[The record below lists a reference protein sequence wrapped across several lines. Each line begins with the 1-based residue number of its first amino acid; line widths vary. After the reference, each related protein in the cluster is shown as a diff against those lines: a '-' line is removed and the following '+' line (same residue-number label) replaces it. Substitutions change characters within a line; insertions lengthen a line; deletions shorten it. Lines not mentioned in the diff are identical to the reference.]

1 MNVQQRPSRDV
12 EALPGEEQSDQISI
26 EHLRHL
32 IHVLDTSDVSEVEVR
47 HVARGS
53 RLVLRKTI
61 AAGGVVPS
69 DQVAIAPSQGQKA
82 QAASAEAETHIENNL
97 ETVTAPLVGIFHPW
111 IKPKGK
117 PLVAVGDSVKEG
129 QLVGAIQSLN
139 VIYEVE
145 TPVAGRVVEIL
156 VQDGQPVEYGQPLM
170 MIDGTEEG

>member
-1 MNVQQRPSRDV
+1 MDVQQRSSRDV
-12 EALPGEEQSDQISI
+12 EALPDEEQSDQISI

-61 AAGGVVPS
+61 AANGVVPG
-69 DQVAIAPSQGQKA
+69 DQVAIAPSQEQEA
-82 QAASAEAETHIENNL
+82 QTASAEVEKDL
-97 ETVTAPLVGIFHPW
+97 EIVTAPLVGIFHPW

-117 PLVAVGDSVKEG
+117 PLVAVGDSVKGG

-145 TPVAGRVVEIL
+145 THVAGRVVEIL

-170 MIDGTEEG
+170 MIDSTEEG

>member
-1 MNVQQRPSRDV
+1 MDVQQRSSRDV
-12 EALPGEEQSDQISI
+12 EALPDEEQSSQISI

-32 IHVLDTSDVSEVEVR
+32 IHVLDTSDVSEVEVK
-47 HVARGS
+47 HVAGGS

-61 AAGGVVPS
+61 AADGVVPG
-69 DQVAIAPSQGQKA
+69 DQVGIALPQGQEGHVS
-82 QAASAEAETHIENNL
+82 SAEAETHIENNL

-117 PLVAVGDSVKEG
+117 PLVAVEDSVKAG

>member
-1 MNVQQRPSRDV
+1 MDVQQRSSRDV
-12 EALPGEEQSDQISI
+12 EALPDEEQSDQISI

-32 IHVLDTSDVSEVEVR
+32 IHVLDTSDVSEVEVK
-47 HVARGS
+47 HAARGS

-61 AAGGVVPS
+61 AADGVVPS
-69 DQVAIAPSQGQKA
+69 EQVVIASSQEQKE
-82 QAASAEAETHIENNL
+82 QASSAEVETHAENNL
-97 ETVTAPLVGIFHPW
+97 EAIEAPLVGIFHPW

-117 PLVAVGDSVKEG
+117 PLVAVGDSVKGG

-145 TPVAGRVVEIL
+145 TPLAGRVVEIL